1 MTLVLQTPTGPLPD
15 PPDEPLWSE
24 EELDN
29 YLTRRPEGGVA
40 GGVTDPVTTP
50 PAKPLLEFLT
60 VKELRAKVV
69 AAGPRRWLL
78 RGFWPAGDY
87 GVFAGD
93 MKAQKSW
100 TITDAVVSVASGT
113 PWLGL
118 IPVDQTGAVLMF
130 AGEGGDADILR
141 RIDAVCIARG
151 VNADDL
157 PITICCRAPHL
168 SNGQHLALMADRLD
182 QIRPVFTSIDPFYLS
197 AGGAK
202 GSDLYAMG
210 ELLERP
216 QHLCQEVGSSLAIT
230 THQNRQQGRGAA
242 RITGAGPAEWGRVLV
257 SATVKSRRTDRVT
270 AETTVITELDV
281 IGGSIP
287 GGRLQVVRRIFAD
300 DPNDLDSPLHYSV
313 KCEQID
319 DTDTNDADTVRISPA
334 GAKLLDALQHASG
347 DFRTVKAL
355 VDWVAQKY
363 GHGLARETCSK
374 NLTILAEMGLC
385 TRRELVK
392 GGAVEWAVTK
402 DGTDKTV

>member
-1 MTLVLQTPTGPLPD
+1 MELPTEPPTG
-15 PPDEPLWSE
+15 PPDEPLWTDDE
-24 EELDN
+24 IDN
-29 YLTRRPEGGVA
+29 YLLSRPDGGVS
-40 GGVTDPVTTP
+40 GGVTDPVTDS
-50 PAKPLLEFLT
+50 PARAPLEFLT

-78 RGFWPAGDY
+78 RGLWPAGDY

-100 TITDAVVSVASGT
+100 TVTDGVVSVASGT

-118 IPVDQTGAVLMF
+118 IPVESSGPVLMF

-151 VNADDL
+151 LNADDL

-168 SNGQHLALMADRLD
+168 SNAAHLALMEERLH
-182 QIRPVFTSIDPFYLS
+182 QIKPTLTSIDPFYLS

-202 GSDLYAMG
+202 GGDLYAMG
-210 ELLERP
+210 QLLERP
-216 QHLCQEVGSSLAIT
+216 QHLCQEIGSSLIIT

-257 SATVKSRRTDRVT
+257 SATVKSRHLDKITT
-270 AETTVITELDV
+270 ETTVVTELDV

-287 GGRLQVVRRIFAD
+287 GGRLRVVRRIVAD
-300 DPNDLDSPLHYSV
+300 DPGNLDSPLRYSV
-313 KCEQID
+313 ECTQID
-319 DTDTNDADTVRISPA
+319 DSDDEPDEIKITPA

-347 DFRTVKAL
+347 DFRTINAL
-355 VDWVAQKY
+355 VDWVCQKY
-363 GHGLARETCSK
+363 GHGLTRPTCSK

-402 DGTDKTV
+402 DGMDKTV